1 VKSRRLL
8 KNARRGFTLVEILLV
23 VVILAMIAAFA
34 VPSLLGTQEQA
45 QKDLASSS
53 VKDFERHLKLYRL
66 NNGAYPSSEQGLKS
80 LVEKPEGEPVPKKW
94 SAILEE
100 LSPDPWGN
108 EYKYAFPGEKNGEK
122 KPDIWSTGPDGQDG
136 TDDDIGNWAK
146 EGGGSEEEAP
156 AESS

>member
-1 VKSRRLL
+1 VKASRL
-8 KNARRGFTLVEILLV
+8 KNRARSGFTLVEILLV

-45 QKDLASSS
+45 QIDLASSS

-66 NNGAYPSSEQGLKS
+66 NNGAYPSSEQGLKA

-108 EYKYAFPGEKNGEK
+108 EFKYSFPGEKNGEK

-136 TDDDIGNWAK
+136 TEDDIGNWPK
-146 EGGGSEEEAP
+146 EGGDAEEEASS
-156 AESS
+156 ESK